1 MLFKHG
7 VSVDTGQLQLKGVH
21 LEGMD
26 FAIVIC
32 IFSLVG
38 FESATT
44 LGSEA
49 KRPLRNVPRA
59 VIWSLLITGAF
70 MVFMSYV
77 EVFATNHMGKSLG
90 SFATPLTAISRG
102 LRRQLLQGAGG
113 ARGDGELL
121 LAVAVLPE
129 RRRAHHLPAGRA
141 RLPSEAGHAVHAT
154 NMTPARG
161 ARLLRGHDPGRRAG
175 VCTRRAPNR

>member
-1 MLFKHG
+1 
-7 VSVDTGQLQLKGVH
+7 
-21 LEGMD
+21 MD

-44 LGSEA
+44 LGGEA

-77 EVFATNHMGKSLG
+77 EVFATSHMGLTLG
-90 SFATPLTAISRG
+90 TLTTPLNTIASAYKVP
-102 LRRQLLQGAGG
+102 LLQGPG
-113 ARGDGELL
+113 RTRRDGELL

-129 RRRAHHLPAGRA
+129 RRRAHHLPDGPA
-141 RLPSEAGHAVHAT
+141 RLPAPAGARGARDEHD
-154 NMTPARG
+154 PARG
-161 ARLLRGHDPGRRAG
+161 ARRLRRRDPRSSR
-175 VCTRRAPNR
+175 